1 MQVTKTRLQE
11 RNEIMRETNVIT
23 SRNHYGPTD
32 DCNSL
37 IVHLKETSSGVE
49 SITLVRKAAPSKR
62 IPRITMMSES
72 PRNRPF
78 CTQNI
83 MKYGKYRSYSDFH
96 LASDIQSDLDRS
108 RSGSYPGNSDFL
120 EKNKFIYQSRNVKEE
135 LESAT

>member
-1 MQVTKTRLQE
+1 MQVTTTGLQQ
-11 RNEIMRETNVIT
+11 RNENMRENNVIT
-23 SRNHYGPTD
+23 SGTHFEPKE
-32 DCNSL
+32 DCKSL

-49 SITLVRKAAPSKR
+49 SITLVRKAAPNKR

-83 MKYGKYRSYSDFH
+83 MKYGKHRSYSDFH
-96 LASDIQSDLDRS
+96 LASDIHCDLDRS

-120 EKNKFIYQSRNVKEE
+120 EKNKLCKSRNVKEE